1 MNFYLRLSWRNIW
14 RHRRR
19 TVIVA
24 VAIALTLAMML
35 AYDGMMEGF
44 QNSIYE
50 NAIKVMG
57 GNIQVHAVG
66 YQAADEEYPLLP
78 VPDDEAVVSAAEAQK
93 QVVVASR
100 RINTSGMVSNREGA
114 FPVTIV
120 GIEPE
125 QEKEVSLV
133 AQRIS
138 TGRYLTAEDEDVIF
152 IGQGLA
158 DAMQIT
164 VGDRITLVGSVKH
177 QQERS
182 RTMTVIGIYDVG
194 MPEIE
199 KHTLYMSLN
208 EAQSLY
214 GLNGKST
221 EVLISIKTLGQEQK
235 VIGALEKQLPN
246 YEVTSWETN
255 YPELFD
261 VVGTKNQV
269 MDIFSI
275 IILSIAGI
283 GILNMLLM
291 AVYERTREIGV
302 LAALGLRPNQ
312 ISLLF
317 LLEGGMIGIVGLLA
331 GLVMGIS
338 INFILS
344 KVGIDYSSFSSM
356 TEFTALITDR
366 IYSTLGLSK
375 IIMRSV
381 TVLVISFL
389 AAFMPAR
396 EAAQNEPAESLHYV

>member
-1 MNFYLRLSWRNIW
+1 MSFYLRLSWRNIW

-78 VPDDEAVVSAAEAQK
+78 VPDDAAVIAAAEAQK

-100 RINTSGMVSNREGA
+100 RINTTGMVSNREGA

-120 GIEPE
+120 GVEPD
-125 QEKEVSLV
+125 QEIKVSLV
-133 AQRIS
+133 AQRVS
-138 TGRYLTAEDEDVIF
+138 AGRYLTGQDEDLIY

-158 DAMQIT
+158 DAMKIT

-177 QQERS
+177 QQERT
-182 RTMTVIGIYDVG
+182 RTMTVVGIYDVG

-199 KHTLYMSLN
+199 KHTLYMSLG

-214 GLNGKST
+214 GLSGKST
-221 EVLISIKTLGQEQK
+221 EVLISIKTLGQENK
-235 VIGALEKQLPN
+235 VISTLKKTLPN
-246 YEVTSWETN
+246 YEITSWETN
-255 YPELFD
+255 YPELFN

-317 LLEGGMIGIVGLLA
+317 LLEGGMIGVVGLLA
-331 GLVMGIS
+331 GIILGIA
-338 INFILS
+338 INFMLS
-344 KVGIDYSSFSSM
+344 KYGIDYSSFSGM
-356 TEFTALITDR
+356 TDFTALITDR
-366 IYSTLGLSK
+366 IYSTMGLSK
-375 IIMRSV
+375 LAMRSA
-381 TVLVISFL
+381 TVLIISFL
-389 AAFMPAR
+389 AAFIPAR